1 MTHGER
7 TERKTS
13 LLCDLF
19 HIEMVVVVCVCGGGG
34 CARACVRVCVCLCED
49 EATRQAW
56 EVARIGH
63 GIQVPDVPCANNL
76 LKELFDLLL
85 S

>member
-1 MTHGER
+1 M
-7 TERKTS
+7 
-13 LLCDLF
+13 
-19 HIEMVVVVCVCGGGG
+19 CVWGGGV
-34 CARACVRVCVCLCED
+34 RACVRACVCVCLCED

>member
-1 MTHGER
+1 M
-7 TERKTS
+7 
-13 LLCDLF
+13 C
-19 HIEMVVVVCVCGGGG
+19 VCVCV
-34 CARACVRVCVCLCED
+34 CARARVRACVCVCLCED

-76 LKELFDLLL
+76 LIELFDLLL

>member
-19 HIEMVVVVCVCGGGG
+19 HIEMVVVVCVCGGG
-34 CARACVRVCVCLCED
+34 ARVSACVCVCMCED

>member
-1 MTHGER
+1 MCVGG
-7 TERKTS
+7 
-13 LLCDLF
+13 
-19 HIEMVVVVCVCGGGG
+19 VGVGVCV
-34 CARACVRVCVCLCED
+34 RACVCLCED
-49 EATRQAW
+49 EVTRQAW

>member
-1 MTHGER
+1 M
-7 TERKTS
+7 
-13 LLCDLF
+13 C
-19 HIEMVVVVCVCGGGG
+19 VCVCV
-34 CARACVRVCVCLCED
+34 RACVCLCED

>member
-1 MTHGER
+1 MA
-7 TERKTS
+7 
-13 LLCDLF
+13 
-19 HIEMVVVVCVCGGGG
+19 VVVCVCAGV
-34 CARACVRVCVCLCED
+34 CVCVCVVCACVRVCVCLCED